1 MKSINSVEEVPS
13 LYCVSLEE
21 RWSDISQVLD
31 FLPRQSQGGCHCLQT
46 SGLISVS
53 LSHVQTYHRHSEQHL
68 SYWNVTLLKEKN
80 TAKNLSIRLSL
91 LSLVGLGEGSN
102 ISVIANTH
110 RCILIKYVKDKKAE
124 RRVFFSGVENGKYN
138 KRMCHYKVWEH
149 RMLDELCG

>member
-1 MKSINSVEEVPS
+1 M
-13 LYCVSLEE
+13 
-21 RWSDISQVLD
+21 
-31 FLPRQSQGGCHCLQT
+31 
-46 SGLISVS
+46 
-53 LSHVQTYHRHSEQHL
+53 
-68 SYWNVTLLKEKN
+68 TLLKEKN

-110 RCILIKYVKDKKAE
+110 RCILTKYVKDKKAE
-124 RRVFFSGVENGKYN
+124 RRIFFSGVENGKYN